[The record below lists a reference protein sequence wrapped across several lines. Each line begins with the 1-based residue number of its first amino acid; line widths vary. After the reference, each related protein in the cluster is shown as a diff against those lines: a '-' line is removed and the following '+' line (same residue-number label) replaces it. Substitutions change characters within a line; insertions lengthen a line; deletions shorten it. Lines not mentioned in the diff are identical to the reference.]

1 MPEPLRPAL
10 DKLRDLLLD
19 HERLVRAVAS
29 GRRRGQPPPAWRR
42 TELRYIELRAG
53 RRLQVTTYDQTQA
66 HTRNVELGAE
76 AAAAVDAALGEPYAN
91 WHADLPD
98 QTVQLRVTKKG
109 EAQVHTAA
117 KANAAAAGELPDR
130 AHDRVKQ
137 HVLPPDDPFLRAV
150 GISGADGRI
159 KPSKSDKYRQIEE
172 FLRLLGPVL
181 DDALSSGRI
190 PEPTPERPL
199 HVIDLGCGN
208 AYLTFAAYRYVT
220 QHRGLPARFTGV
232 DVKAQAHRRNTALAE
247 ELGAAG
253 SLGFVQ
259 AEITDFEP
267 EPEGPDR
274 PEGSERPPDVVLAL
288 HACDTATDDALAK
301 AVRWQAPVVLAAP
314 CCHHDL
320 HRQVRQGSGPPR
332 PYALLTRSGILRE
345 RVADV
350 LTDTL
355 RAALL
360 RMVGYRVDVVEF
372 VDSVHTP
379 RNLMLRAVRTGAG
392 ASADVV
398 SDYHELTAAW
408 GVKPALER
416 RLEPELAE
424 VLHA

>member
-19 HERLVRAVAS
+19 DERLVRAVAA
-29 GRRRGQPPPAWRR
+29 GKRRGEPAPAWRR
-42 TELRYIELRAG
+42 TELRYVELRAG

-66 HTRNVELGAE
+66 HTRNVELGA
-76 AAAAVDAALGEPYAN
+76 AAAEAVDSALAEPYGN
-91 WHADLPD
+91 WHVDLPD
-98 QTVQLRVTKKG
+98 QTVQLRVTKQG
-109 EAQVHTAA
+109 DAQLHTAA
-117 KANAAAAGELPDR
+117 KPGAAGEAAMPDR
-130 AHDRVKQ
+130 AHDRAKQ

-150 GISGADGRI
+150 GIADGSGRI
-159 KPSKSDKYRQIEE
+159 KPSKMDKYRQIEE

-181 DDALSSGRI
+181 DDALSSGRL

-199 HVIDLGCGN
+199 EVIDLGCGN

-220 QHRGLPARFTGV
+220 HHRGLPARFTGV
-232 DVKAQAHRRNTALAE
+232 DVKQQAHRRNTELAE
-247 ELGAAG
+247 QLGAADG
-253 SLGFVQ
+253 LTFVQ
-259 AEITDFEP
+259 AAITDVEA
-267 EPEGPDR
+267 D
-274 PEGSERPPDVVLAL
+274 ERPDVVLAL
-288 HACDTATDDALAK
+288 HACDTATDDALAR

-379 RNLMLRAVRTGAG
+379 RNLMVRAVLTGSG
-392 ASADVV
+392 APADVV
-398 SDYHELTAAW
+398 SDYQELTDAW
-408 GVKPALER
+408 GVTPALER

-424 VLHA
+424 VLRA

>member
-19 HERLVRAVAS
+19 DERLVRAVA
-29 GRRRGQPPPAWRR
+29 GGKRRGEPSPAWRR
-42 TELRYIELRAG
+42 TELRYVELRAG
-53 RRLQVTTYDQTQA
+53 RRLQVTTYDETQA
-66 HTRNVELGAE
+66 HTRNAELGTD
-76 AAAAVDAALGEPYAN
+76 AAAAVDAALDEPYGN
-91 WHADLPD
+91 WHVDLPD

-109 EAQVHTAA
+109 EAQVHTAP
-117 KANAAAAGELPDR
+117 KAAATELPDR
-130 AHDRVKQ
+130 AHDRAKQ
-137 HVLPPDDPFLRAV
+137 HVLPPGDPFLRAV
-150 GISGADGRI
+150 GISDAEGRI
-159 KPSKSDKYRQIEE
+159 KPSKTDKYRQIEE

-190 PEPTPERPL
+190 PKPTPERPL
-199 HVIDLGCGN
+199 TVMDLGCGN

-220 QHRGLPARFTGV
+220 QDRELPVSFLGV
-232 DVKAQAHRRNTALAE
+232 DVKEQAHRRNTALAE
-247 ELGAAG
+247 TLGAEGLA
-253 SLGFVQ
+253 FVQ
-259 AEITDFEP
+259 GSITGVEP
-267 EPEGPDR
+267 EQ
-274 PEGSERPPDVVLAL
+274 PPDVVLAL
-288 HACDTATDDALAK
+288 HACDTATDDALAR

-320 HRQVRQGSGPPR
+320 HRQVRRGDGPPR

-392 ASADVV
+392 APADVV
-398 SDYHELTAAW
+398 SDYRELTAAW
-408 GVKPALER
+408 GVQPALER